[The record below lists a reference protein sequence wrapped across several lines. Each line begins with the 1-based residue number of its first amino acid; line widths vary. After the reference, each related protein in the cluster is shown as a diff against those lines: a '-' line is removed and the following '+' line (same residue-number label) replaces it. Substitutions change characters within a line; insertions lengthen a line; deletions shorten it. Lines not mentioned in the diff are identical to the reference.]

1 MFNSFPTDL
10 TEKQHINR
18 EAKEAR
24 GTKMANTCRDSFKS
38 DEDKREN
45 SDERM
50 QREWEKGNAGRT
62 AGAISS
68 SADVKEEEHW

>member
-45 SDERM
+45 L
-50 QREWEKGNAGRT
+50 GNGK
-62 AGAISS
+62 
-68 SADVKEEEHW
+68 KETQEELQAQSPPPQM